1 MENSKDTP
9 MIDFS
14 RTIYEIKKHWY
25 YYVVAFV
32 LFVGFGAFYMYKK
45 NPVYLF
51 HANMLIEQEGGSG
64 ASSAAMAMMKS
75 FSMAGIGGGS
85 IDDELLV
92 IQSHGIAK
100 EMVKE
105 LKLNRQYIDRVDV
118 CNLPLYNNSPVE
130 INAPDEIFDTIVGVT
145 FHIDIK
151 KNGLVDIL
159 VKKGLFETVYKAENK
174 ELPTTVTPSTGGT
187 FVLTKTKYFVPE
199 EERHIIVNVS
209 DNDFVAENYA
219 SQLVIDYASTK
230 SNGIMLELEDNH
242 KQRGLDILNKMF
254 EVYNRRRL
262 AENNTKAISQM
273 KFVDERL
280 AEVTKAM
287 VTSEKELEAFKLKNK
302 ITDLAVEAEVLL
314 EQNSANSKSVVE
326 QQTQIAILDMVC
338 NFLEDPENSYSLI
351 PINTGVNNEVAAK
364 AISDYNTLV
373 LNRMQLNAS
382 AKDSNKTVKVLDKQ
396 IDAMRTG
403 VISTIKNIRDNAKIA
418 FEELSKVSGNVS
430 SRLLSLSENER
441 KFLDLSRNREI
452 QNSLYLFLV
461 EQRESNLLKIGAN
474 APVGRVVDCAYRDTK
489 PIKPKLS
496 ITMGLALIATLI
508 FPTLW
513 FIFRTIFAKT
523 IVLKY
528 DITRFSDA
536 SEIEEIRHSDSET
549 VDFSS
554 KSRIASEFRTVR
566 NILLK
571 SNPKSLLIT
580 SLFEGEGKTFV
591 SSNLLKLIS
600 DSGKTAV
607 IIDVNSEGKI
617 SHKLLQTANGN
628 GIVDCLIFG
637 TSVDSVI
644 RETSL
649 KNISLITPGTDTEVM
664 QEALANDKLQTI
676 IDSLKDKFDIV
687 ILISGGIESNM
698 TLPIVSEKV
707 DKTLL
712 VMRSDQ
718 LAKQYIKFYKLLK
731 PQLNEDKIIFA
742 VNGVKDYKIGS
753 LDALKKNRD

>member
-25 YYVVAFV
+25 YYVIAFV
-32 LFVGFGAFYMYKK
+32 LFVGFGTFYMYKK

-64 ASSAAMAMMKS
+64 TSSAAMAMMKS

-118 CNLPLYNNSPVE
+118 RNLPLYNNSPVE
-130 INAPDEIFDTIVGVT
+130 VNAPDEIFDTIVGVT

-159 VKKGLFETVYKAENK
+159 VKKGPFETVYEAKSK

-187 FVLTKTKYFVPE
+187 FVLTKTKYFVPD
-199 EERHIIVNVS
+199 EERNIIVNVS
-209 DNDFVAENYA
+209 DNDFAAENYS
-219 SQLVIDYASTK
+219 SQLVIDYASSK
-230 SNGIMLELEDNH
+230 SNGIMLELEDNQ

-326 QQTQIAILDMVC
+326 QQTQIAILNMVC
-338 NFLEDPENSYSLI
+338 NFLEDPQNSYSLI
-351 PINTGVNNEVAAK
+351 PINTGINNEVAAK

-382 AKDSNKTVKVLDKQ
+382 AKDSNKTVKVLDQQ

-418 FEELSKVSGNVS
+418 FGELSKVSGNVS

-441 KFLDLSRNREI
+441 QFLDLTRNREI

-461 EQRESNLLKIGAN
+461 EQRESNLLKVGAN
-474 APVGRVVDCAYRDTK
+474 APVGRVIDCAYRDTK

-496 ITMGLALIATLI
+496 FVMALALFATLV

-513 FIFRTIFAKT
+513 FIFKTIFAKT

-528 DITRFSDA
+528 DVTRFSDA
-536 SEIEEIRHSDSET
+536 SEIEELRIADNDE
-549 VDFSS
+549 VDFSLQT
-554 KSRIASEFRTVR
+554 RIASEFRTVR
-566 NILLK
+566 NILMK

-591 SSNLLKLIS
+591 GGNILKLIS
-600 DSGKTAV
+600 NSGKTAV
-607 IIDVNSEGKI
+607 VIDINAEGKI
-617 SHKLLQTANGN
+617 SRKLLSTASGN
-628 GIVDCLIFG
+628 GIVDCLISDI
-637 TSVDSVI
+637 SVDSVI
-644 RETSL
+644 RQSSM
-649 KNISLITPGTDTEVM
+649 KNISIITPGTETGIM
-664 QEALANDKLQTI
+664 QEALANEKLQTI
-676 IDSLKDKFDIV
+676 LNALKEKFDV
-687 ILISGGIESNM
+687 VVFISGGVESNM
-698 TLPIVSEKV
+698 TLPIVSDIV

-712 VMRSDQ
+712 VLRSNQ
-718 LAKQYIKFYKLLK
+718 LAKPYLKFYKLLK
-731 PQLNEDKIIFA
+731 PQLNEDKMMVV
-742 VNGVKDYKIGS
+742 VNGIKDYKIGCIKT
-753 LDALKKNRD
+753 LIKR

>member
-25 YYVVAFV
+25 YYVIAFV
-32 LFVGFGAFYMYKK
+32 LFVGFGTFYMYKK

-64 ASSAAMAMMKS
+64 TSSAAMAMMKS

-118 CNLPLYNNSPVE
+118 RNLPLYNNSPVE
-130 INAPDEIFDTIVGVT
+130 VNAPDEIFDTIVGVT

-159 VKKGLFETVYKAENK
+159 VKKGPFETVYEAKSK

-187 FVLTKTKYFVPE
+187 FVLTKTKYFVPD
-199 EERHIIVNVS
+199 EERNIIVNVS
-209 DNDFVAENYA
+209 DNDFAAENYS
-219 SQLVIDYASTK
+219 SQLVIDYASSK
-230 SNGIMLELEDNH
+230 SNGIMLELEDNQ

-326 QQTQIAILDMVC
+326 QQTQIAILNMVC
-338 NFLEDPENSYSLI
+338 NFLEDPQNSYSLI
-351 PINTGVNNEVAAK
+351 PINTGINNEVAAK

-382 AKDSNKTVKVLDKQ
+382 AKDSNKTVKVLDQQ

-418 FEELSKVSGNVS
+418 FGELSKVSGNVS

-441 KFLDLSRNREI
+441 QFLDLTRNREI

-461 EQRESNLLKIGAN
+461 EQRESNLLKVGAN
-474 APVGRVVDCAYRDTK
+474 APVGRVIDCAYRDTK

-496 ITMGLALIATLI
+496 FVMALALFATLV

-513 FIFRTIFAKT
+513 FIFKTIFAKT

-528 DITRFSDA
+528 DVTRFSDA
-536 SEIEEIRHSDSET
+536 SEIEELRIADNDE
-549 VDFSS
+549 VDFSFQT
-554 KSRIASEFRTVR
+554 RIASEFRTVR
-566 NILLK
+566 NILMK

-591 SSNLLKLIS
+591 GGNILKLIS
-600 DSGKTAV
+600 NSGKTAV
-607 IIDVNSEGKI
+607 VIDINAEGKI
-617 SHKLLQTANGN
+617 SRKLLSTASGN
-628 GIVDCLIFG
+628 GIVDCLISDI
-637 TSVDSVI
+637 SVDSVI
-644 RETSL
+644 RQSSM
-649 KNISLITPGTDTEVM
+649 KNISIITPGTETGIM
-664 QEALANDKLQTI
+664 QEALANEKLQTI
-676 IDSLKDKFDIV
+676 LNALKEKFDV
-687 ILISGGIESNM
+687 VVFISGGVESNM
-698 TLPIVSEKV
+698 TLPIVSDMV

-712 VMRSDQ
+712 VLRSNQ
-718 LAKQYIKFYKLLK
+718 LAKPYLKFYKLLK
-731 PQLNEDKIIFA
+731 PQLNEDKMMVV
-742 VNGVKDYKIGS
+742 VNGIKDYKIGCIKT
-753 LDALKKNRD
+753 LIKR

>member
-25 YYVVAFV
+25 YYVIAFV
-32 LFVGFGAFYMYKK
+32 LFVGFGTFYMYKK

-64 ASSAAMAMMKS
+64 TSSAAMAMMKS

-118 CNLPLYNNSPVE
+118 RNLPLYNNSPVE
-130 INAPDEIFDTIVGVT
+130 VNAPDEIFDTIVGVT

-159 VKKGLFETVYKAENK
+159 VKKGLFETVYEAKSK

-187 FVLTKTKYFVPE
+187 FVLTKTKYFVPN
-199 EERHIIVNVS
+199 EERYIIVNVS
-209 DNDFVAENYA
+209 DNDFVAENYS
-219 SQLVIDYASTK
+219 SQLVIDYASSK
-230 SNGIMLELEDNH
+230 SNGIMLELEDNQ

-326 QQTQIAILDMVC
+326 QQTQIAILNMVC
-338 NFLEDPENSYSLI
+338 NFLEDPQNSYSLI
-351 PINTGVNNEVAAK
+351 PINTGINNEVAAK

-382 AKDSNKTVKVLDKQ
+382 AKDSNKTVKVLDQQ

-418 FEELSKVSGNVS
+418 FGELSKVSGNVS

-441 KFLDLSRNREI
+441 QFLDLTRNREI

-461 EQRESNLLKIGAN
+461 EQRESNLLKVGAN
-474 APVGRVVDCAYRDTK
+474 APVGRVIDCAYRDTK

-496 ITMGLALIATLI
+496 FVMALALFATLV

-513 FIFRTIFAKT
+513 FIFKTIFAKT

-528 DITRFSDA
+528 DVTRFSDA
-536 SEIEEIRHSDSET
+536 SEIEELRIADNDE
-549 VDFSS
+549 VDFSLQT
-554 KSRIASEFRTVR
+554 RIASEFRTVR
-566 NILLK
+566 NILMK

-591 SSNLLKLIS
+591 GGNILKLIS
-600 DSGKTAV
+600 NSGKTAV
-607 IIDVNSEGKI
+607 VIDINAEGKI
-617 SHKLLQTANGN
+617 SRKLLSTASGN
-628 GIVDCLIFG
+628 GIVDCLIFDI
-637 TSVDSVI
+637 SVDSVI
-644 RETSL
+644 RQSSM
-649 KNISLITPGTDTEVM
+649 KNISIITPGTETGIM
-664 QEALANDKLQTI
+664 QEALANEKLQTI
-676 IDSLKDKFDIV
+676 LNALKEKFDV
-687 ILISGGIESNM
+687 VVFISGGVESNM
-698 TLPIVSEKV
+698 TLPIVSDIV

-712 VMRSDQ
+712 VLRSNQ
-718 LAKQYIKFYKLLK
+718 LAKPYLKFYKLLK
-731 PQLNEDKIIFA
+731 PQLNEDKMMVV
-742 VNGVKDYKIGS
+742 VNGIKDYKIGCIKT
-753 LDALKKNRD
+753 LIKR